1 MTGKKTNSDLKT
13 LHQAIIM
20 HYEEEGPNK
29 NEGIASILRDKPIKL
44 VTGNEPN
51 INSFFSS
58 HVKKG
63 SKRHL

>member
-1 MTGKKTNSDLKT
+1 
-13 LHQAIIM
+13 M